1 MVVVTVTMSTPTCL
15 DDAHSSYLHLVLEK
29 KMLPDDMKIL
39 DIRDGDECTPSLI
52 RRQYLKLSRIYH
64 PDKCIDG
71 HANELFLLVSNS
83 FNKLASGTTTTSRG
97 TRDTTSSSELTLKES
112 LLLFIKV
119 VVGEYCEES
128 AISDAEC
135 DMLAKMVLSPEDL
148 TWNDKLSLTC
158 TIYKL
163 FINKK

>member
-1 MVVVTVTMSTPTCL
+1 MSSCL
-15 DDAHSSYLHLVLEK
+15 DDEHSRYLHLVLDGAVQ
-29 KMLPDDMKIL
+29 PDDMKIL
-39 DIRDGDECTPSLI
+39 GIREVDECTPSLV

-83 FNKLASGTTTTSRG
+83 FNKLASGTTTSRG
-97 TRDTTSSSELTLKES
+97 TRGTTSSSELTLKES

>member
-1 MVVVTVTMSTPTCL
+1 MQ
-15 DDAHSSYLHLVLEK
+15 
-29 KMLPDDMKIL
+29 PDDMKIL
-39 DIRDGDECTPSLI
+39 GIKEVDECTPSLV

-64 PDKCIDG
+64 PDKCIDDS

-83 FNKLASGTTTTSRG
+83 FNKLASGTTSRG

-119 VVGEYCEES
+119 VVGEYFSGGVGES
-128 AISDAEC
+128 AISDSEC

-163 FINKK
+163 FVINKK

>member
-1 MVVVTVTMSTPTCL
+1 MVVVTVTMSTPPCL

-29 KMLPDDMKIL
+29 KMQTPDDMKIL
-39 DIRDGDECTPSLI
+39 DIREVDECTLSLA

-64 PDKCIDG
+64 PDKCTDS

-83 FNKLASGTTTTSRG
+83 FNKLTSGCTRGGGDTTTT
-97 TRDTTSSSELTLKES
+97 TSSELTLKES